1 MKTVRVLLVD
11 DHAILRMGLA
21 SLLSSKADIEVVGD
35 APNGPAGIRKALRLK
50 PDVVIMDLMM
60 PGMDGIEATR
70 ELLAKAPSSRVL
82 ILTTFGTSDGISQAI
97 DVGAMGAVMKN
108 CDFRE
113 LAEAIRTVAAGG
125 RYVAADVERIIS
137 ADPPAAALS
146 PRQTEI
152 LQSIVRGLSN
162 PDIARQL
169 GISVDVV
176 KEHVESI
183 FQKIGAANRTE
194 AVAIAFRKHLLKLSS
209 PQQLRRRRISGSF
222 SFGRLSHDK
231 FDRAQQPCRAKV
243 LVGEDV
249 APGAESEAVYRA
261 RRVLQDFVR
270 NAHDRAPVRDFEKI
284 AQLSA
289 TSEIA
294 FITKV
299 SGL

>member
-70 ELLAKAPSSRVL
+70 ELLAKAPGSRVR
-82 ILTTFGTSDGISQAI
+82 ILTTFGTSDGISQAM
-97 DVGAMGAVMKN
+97 DAGAMGAVMKN

-194 AVAIAFRKHLLKLSS
+194 AVAIAFRKHLLKL
-209 PQQLRRRRISGSF
+209 
-222 SFGRLSHDK
+222 
-231 FDRAQQPCRAKV
+231 
-243 LVGEDV
+243 
-249 APGAESEAVYRA
+249 
-261 RRVLQDFVR
+261 
-270 NAHDRAPVRDFEKI
+270 
-284 AQLSA
+284 
-289 TSEIA
+289 
-294 FITKV
+294 
-299 SGL
+299 